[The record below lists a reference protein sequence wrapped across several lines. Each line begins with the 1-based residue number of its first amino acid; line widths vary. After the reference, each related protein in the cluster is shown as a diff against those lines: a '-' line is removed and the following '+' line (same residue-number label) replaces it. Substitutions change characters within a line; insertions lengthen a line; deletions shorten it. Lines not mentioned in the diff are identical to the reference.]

1 MRVNSV
7 QWKMLRI
14 LYKLELIEMASG
26 IQYDEDG
33 MVEVL
38 LGVSQQIR
46 KNI

>member
-14 LYKLELIEMASG
+14 LYKLELIEMVSG